1 MSSAQCPSLIARRAL
16 LFCPVVHCCLQDSQ
30 QAAGISLTNADKLVL
45 LDPLLDEV
53 SLHQL
58 LSRVHRFGQQ
68 RPQEVLFM
76 LPKGSMAW
84 LLHQL

>member
-1 MSSAQCPSLIARRAL
+1 MTTADWLQHFDNKIESAL
-16 LFCPVVHCCLQDSQ
+16 LCCLQDSQ
-30 QAAGISLTNADKLVL
+30 QASGISLTNANKLVL
-45 LDPLLDEV
+45 LDPLLDEL

-58 LSRVHRFGQQ
+58 LSRVHRLGQQ

-84 LLHQL
+84 LLHQR